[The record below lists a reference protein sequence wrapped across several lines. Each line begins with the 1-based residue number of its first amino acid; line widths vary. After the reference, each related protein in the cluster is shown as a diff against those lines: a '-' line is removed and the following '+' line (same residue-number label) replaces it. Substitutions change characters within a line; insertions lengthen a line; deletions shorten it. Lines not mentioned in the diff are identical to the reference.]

1 VKREAVVGERVLSVE
16 VAGAGPRYTVTLE
29 GRAMEVE
36 WSDGASGLASL
47 VIDGASVEAGAV
59 ARDGGYSVLVKG
71 HMVDV
76 TLRDA
81 APPGAPLARAGAG
94 GPARVTAPMPGRL
107 VKVLVQEGDS
117 VSEGQGLVVMEA
129 MKMENELRAES
140 AGRVTAV
147 RVAAG
152 EAVERDQVLIDLA
165 AEDEP

>member
-1 VKREAVVGERVLSVE
+1 MKREAVVGERVLSVE

-129 MKMENELRAES
+129 MKMENELRAPR
-140 AGRVTAV
+140 AGRVKELPA
-147 RVAAG
+147 R
-152 EAVERDQVLIDLA
+152 ERQAVEMGALLVVL
-165 AEDEP
+165 E

>member
-129 MKMENELRAES
+129 MKMENELRAPR
-140 AGRVTAV
+140 AGRVKELPA
-147 RVAAG
+147 R
-152 EAVERDQVLIDLA
+152 ERQAVEMGALLVVL
-165 AEDEP
+165 E

>member
-1 VKREAVVGERVLSVE
+1 MKREAVVGQRVLSVE
-16 VAGAGPRYTVTLE
+16 VAGSGPRYTVTLE

-36 WSDGASGLASL
+36 WSDGATGLASL

-129 MKMENELRAES
+129 MKMENELRAPR
-140 AGRVTAV
+140 AGRVKELPA
-147 RVAAG
+147 R
-152 EAVERDQVLIDLA
+152 ERQAVEMGALLVVL
-165 AEDEP
+165 E

>member
-1 VKREAVVGERVLSVE
+1 MKREAVVGERVLSVE

-107 VKVLVQEGDS
+107 VKILVQEGDS
-117 VSEGQGLVVMEA
+117 VREGQGLVVMEA
-129 MKMENELRAES
+129 MKMENELRAPR
-140 AGRVTAV
+140 AGRVKELPA
-147 RVAAG
+147 R
-152 EAVERDQVLIDLA
+152 ERQAVETGALLVVL
-165 AEDEP
+165 E

>member
-1 VKREAVVGERVLSVE
+1 MKREAVVGERVLSVE

-107 VKVLVQEGDS
+107 VKILVQEGDS

-129 MKMENELRAES
+129 MKMENELRAPR
-140 AGRVTAV
+140 AGRVKELPA
-147 RVAAG
+147 R
-152 EAVERDQVLIDLA
+152 ERQAVETGALLVVL
-165 AEDEP
+165 E

>member
-1 VKREAVVGERVLSVE
+1 MKREAVVGQRVLSVE
-16 VAGAGPRYTVTLE
+16 VAGGGPRYTVTLE

-129 MKMENELRAES
+129 MKMENELRAPR
-140 AGRVTAV
+140 AGRVKELPA
-147 RVAAG
+147 R
-152 EAVERDQVLIDLA
+152 ERQAVETGALLVVL
-165 AEDEP
+165 E

>member
-81 APPGAPLARAGAG
+81 APPGTPLARAGAG

-129 MKMENELRAES
+129 MKMENELRAPR
-140 AGRVTAV
+140 AGRVKELPA
-147 RVAAG
+147 R
-152 EAVERDQVLIDLA
+152 ERQAVEMGALLVVL
-165 AEDEP
+165 E

>member
-1 VKREAVVGERVLSVE
+1 MKREAVVGQRVLSVE

-59 ARDGGYSVLVKG
+59 ARAGGYSVLVKG

-129 MKMENELRAES
+129 MKMENELRAPR
-140 AGRVTAV
+140 AGRVKELPA
-147 RVAAG
+147 R
-152 EAVERDQVLIDLA
+152 ERQAVETGALLVVL
-165 AEDEP
+165 E